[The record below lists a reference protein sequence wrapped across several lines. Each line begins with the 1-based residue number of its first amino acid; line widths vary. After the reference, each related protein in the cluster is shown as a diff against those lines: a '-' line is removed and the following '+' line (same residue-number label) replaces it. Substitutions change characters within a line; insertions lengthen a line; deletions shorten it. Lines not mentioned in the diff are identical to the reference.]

1 MGFGFSNRDIRVP
14 FHDGGFQDVA
24 MGEVFG
30 AVLAALVVVSLVAIG
45 LYLIVG
51 MTVSVSTLLNAH
63 RERRMAEELD
73 QVLEEVLGP
82 RTPKTSSLPSTSPPV
97 RRD

>member
-1 MGFGFSNRDIRVP
+1 
-14 FHDGGFQDVA
+14 

-51 MTVSVSTLLNAH
+51 ITVSVSTLLSAH
-63 RERRMAEELD
+63 RDRRMAEELD

-82 RTPKTSSLPSTSPPV
+82 RTPETSSLPRTSPPV

>member
-1 MGFGFSNRDIRVP
+1 
-14 FHDGGFQDVA
+14 

-30 AVLAALVVVSLVAIG
+30 AVLAALVVVSSAAIG

-51 MTVSVSTLLNAH
+51 ITVSVSTLFSSQ
-63 RERRMAEELD
+63 RDRRMADELD
-73 QVLEEVLGP
+73 RVLEEVLGP
-82 RTPKTSSLPSTSPPV
+82 RTPKPSSVPGTSSPV